1 MFAVLCETHL
11 ETDVDAGAHQEKLE
25 HEVVNCLHEEFAIG
39 CADRGV
45 LLVSS
50 EVLYALF

>member
-1 MFAVLCETHL
+1 MSVVLCETHL
-11 ETDVDAGAHQEKLE
+11 ETNVNAGAHQQKLE
-25 HEVVNCLHEEFAIG
+25 HEVVNGLHEELAVG